1 MWLEWKSC
9 LEMCL
14 FYEQEAGVADDV
26 GFRVEIHMY
35 PAGLLLL

>member
-1 MWLEWKSC
+1 
-9 LEMCL
+9 L